1 MRLFMYILINVLAG
15 LILAAGWEVDV
26 NNMPPL
32 QFIVT
37 WVVAF
42 VLLVES
48 YKKLGE

>member
-1 MRLFMYILINVLAG
+1 MKLFMYILINALAVVILG
-15 LILAAGWEVDV
+15 LGWEVDV
-26 NNMPPL
+26 NNMHPL